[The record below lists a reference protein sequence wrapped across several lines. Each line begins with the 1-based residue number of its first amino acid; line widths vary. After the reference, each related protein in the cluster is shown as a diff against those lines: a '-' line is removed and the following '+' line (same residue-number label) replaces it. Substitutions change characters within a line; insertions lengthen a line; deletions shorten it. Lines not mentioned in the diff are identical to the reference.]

1 MNNLKLFQ
9 AIYSDTEMPARSAYL
24 EARDFTERLDA
35 PQDARVGK
43 PEGETLEARRKDLDK
58 KKLDKRKGYKKEL
71 EYLAEE
77 TGEKN
82 YEKVAEKIHT
92 LDEWHKGKVG
102 VAVEIGKNEYLLVHT
117 SQEDLQL
124 IMEEHKDKSPAELK
138 AVLDTLKIEY
148 DKPHYTKDQIPTAK
162 PISKMKKGE
171 IVGKTAPSEAATA
184 AEAYNKG
191 LETINAGLKKQPEVA
206 SPTDILAAENV
217 SYQRTLVKIYGKGK
231 VPAEISRVFNLSKE
245 VDVARLKTD
254 PKYLKEIF
262 GNVFRM
268 GSTNEFQAK
277 VREAQKDL
285 DPNSA
290 DFQSFE
296 KVLAAFKVMD
306 ITYGNI
312 VGGSPEKRLA
322 RMEKNVK
329 QLLGLKDFDA
339 QKLFADEAKGVG
351 VDTDWQDFYN
361 KNSKAENAEVNDSNK
376 VKLASILDGGEVQML
391 RVDRKTHSGKQ
402 FEAFIDRM
410 PGAAFKNS
418 LDVPKTVRG
427 DSAYVYKY
435 AEISGES
442 VDKAIAKYRENHK
455 EWEKACEGLSKEQI
469 RQSFTVAQIEIPNC
483 ENPAIVVKPNFKPRE
498 IPTPVATPVAMD
510 CEEALSLV
518 KAYKNVP
525 GGLSLVFR
533 PLDWFASDADKNL
546 LADPAI
552 LDMKGKVLRE
562 SEYLNT
568 SKRLAPHAKKR
579 LNDGMADILGRGE
592 SADSLSSFDKMM
604 GKKVRSADDIRA
616 EFLAQKT
623 NVDGSEVTN
632 EVAAEKLVK
641 DLADKVEA
649 AGKDKPEVEAFTL
662 KAAALKDWKET
673 AKKQGYSSKLIQ
685 LVEFMYQE
693 NFDSKKLKKNINT
706 ESTAFSL
713 LKFREN
719 WGETLAGKRRGKE
732 KSPFDFSVSKKEEEK
747 PLTFAEFH
755 SVAPQAYE
763 QLVLALGKAGVAV
776 NDSLSNEKV
785 NDVIDKALYG
795 KEYLNTKHPP
805 IAVGDVMVILPQ
817 NADKFNPY
825 QLEPE
830 ILKELANVNSP
841 LGHMVQIALAI
852 SSFLLPTPLYLK
864 TGTGIPN
871 DLVEKYRE
879 IIKKNGGDPKS
890 LFGEGGVASFEEFAR
905 FIRTGEVNCGNNVIS
920 IPVNEVRLLLPGLNM
935 LSKFVGNAGASE
947 NCPTTS
953 PGGYVAGSGASGG
966 F

>member
-9 AIYSDTEMPARSAYL
+9 AIYSDTEMPTRSVYL

-43 PEGETLEARRKDLDK
+43 PEGETLEARRKNLDK
-58 KKLDKRKGYKKEL
+58 KKLEKRKGYKKEL

-77 TGEKN
+77 TGEKSW
-82 YEKVAEKIHT
+82 EKVAEKIHK
-92 LDEWHKGKVG
+92 LDEWHKREVG

-117 SQEDLQL
+117 SQEDFQL
-124 IMEEHKDKSPAELK
+124 IMEEHKDKSPEDLK
-138 AVLDTLKIEY
+138 KALDEMKIAY
-148 DKPHYTKDQIPTAK
+148 DKDHYTKDKIPTVK
-162 PISKMKKGE
+162 PISKMKKGD
-171 IVGKTAPSEAATA
+171 IAGKAVDSPEATA
-184 AEAYNKG
+184 NKTYNKD
-191 LETINAGLKKQPEVA
+191 LEAIKAGLNKQPEVA
-206 SPTDILAAENV
+206 SPTEILSAENI
-217 SYQRTLVKIYGKGK
+217 SYNHALVKLYGKGK

-254 PKYLKEIF
+254 PKYVKETF
-262 GNVFRM
+262 GSVFRM

-277 VREAQKDL
+277 VREAQNGL

-296 KVLAAFKVMD
+296 RVLAAFKVMD
-306 ITYGNI
+306 ITYGN
-312 VGGSPEKRLA
+312 VSRGDSLEKRLTT
-322 RMEKNVK
+322 MEDGVNK
-329 QLLGLKDFDA
+329 LPGLKGFNA
-339 QKLFADEAKGVG
+339 QKLFADVEKGVG
-351 VDTDWQDFYN
+351 VNTDWQEFYN
-361 KNSKAENAEVNDSNK
+361 KNSKAENAEVNDANK
-376 VKLASILDGGEVQML
+376 GKLASILDGGEVQML
-391 RVDRKTHSGKQ
+391 RVDRKTHGGKQ

-418 LDVPKTVRG
+418 LDVPQAVRG

-455 EWEKACEGLSKEQI
+455 EWEKACEGLNQEQI
-469 RQSFTVAQIEIPNC
+469 RQSFKVAQVEIPNC
-483 ENPAIVVKPNFKPRE
+483 ENPAIVVKPNFKE
-498 IPTPVATPVAMD
+498 KLIPPPVAALEDMD

-533 PLDWFASDADKNL
+533 PLDWFATDAEKNM

-568 SKRLAPHAKKR
+568 SKRLTPHAKKR

-623 NVDGSEVTN
+623 NIDGSEDTN
-632 EVAAEKLVK
+632 EVTAGKLVK
-641 DLADKVEA
+641 DLAAKVEA
-649 AGKDKPEVEAFTL
+649 AGKDKSEIEAFTL
-662 KAAALKDWKET
+662 KAAALKEWKEA

-693 NFDSKKLKKNINT
+693 NFDSKKLQNNIDT
-706 ESTAFSL
+706 ESKAFSL
-713 LKFREN
+713 IKFRES
-719 WGETLAGKRRGKE
+719 WKETLAGERREANKDRGA
-732 KSPFDFSVSKKEEEK
+732 
-747 PLTFAEFH
+747 LTFAEFKKEL
-755 SVAPQAYE
+755 PQAYS
-763 QLVLALGKAGVAV
+763 QLITALEKATGLPEE
-776 NDSLSNEKV
+776 NFTLLGTRKV
-785 NDVIDKALYG
+785 NEVIEEVLYK

-817 NADKFNPY
+817 KADKLNMY

-830 ILKELANVNSP
+830 LAKELANVNSP
-841 LGHMVQIALAI
+841 LGHMVQLALAV

-864 TGTGIPN
+864 TGTGIPS
-871 DLVEKYRE
+871 DLVEKYRKMIE
-879 IIKKNGGDPKS
+879 ANGGDVKS
-890 LFGEGGVASFEEFAR
+890 IFGKDGVPAFEEFAR
-905 FIRTGEVNCGNNVIS
+905 FIRTGEVGCGNNVIS

-935 LSKFVGNAGASE
+935 LSKFVGSSGPSE
-947 NCPTTS
+947 SCPTVS
-953 PGGYVAGSGASGG
+953 AGGNVGGGGAGGGA
-966 F
+966 